1 MNKDQIADVLDEVA
15 LLLELKGENVFKV
28 RAYRQGAEVVRF
40 WDGDIVA
47 LAREDKLKGIKGLGE
62 SLRQQLHEL
71 VTQGAMAYHQALK
84 AEFPSGLFELFELQ
98 GLGPKKIKVLYDSLS
113 VVSIAD
119 LKMRCESGEVANLPG
134 FGLKTQSKMLEA
146 IAFRTEFS
154 DQFLLGDVGSLVQ
167 GILEYLQSHSE
178 VLRSTVAGSF
188 RRAKESVHDLDFL
201 VATAF
206 PDVVC
211 EYFTQLPEVA
221 TVLVCGNT
229 KVSVRLRNGIQCDLR
244 AVSNAEFPFAL
255 MYFTGS
261 KEHNVALRSLALK
274 KGLSLNEYGFSVV
287 DGVMPSDLHDERDIY
302 ECLGLNYIAPELRE
316 NLGEIEAAFK
326 RDLPRLIELESLR
339 GTFHSHTTESDGMDD
354 LASMADEAMELGL
367 EYLGIS
373 DHSKSTSVAN
383 GLNEVRLLRQIE
395 DIRSLNQT
403 FTQFRLF
410 AGSEVDIM
418 KDGSLDFD
426 DELLAQLD
434 FCVASVHQ
442 WFDMSESDMTKR
454 ICRVMENP
462 HVTMIGHLTGRKLF
476 KRSGYAVDHMK
487 IIDCAAET
495 RTVIELNC
503 NPRRLDMDWR
513 WWKRARDLG
522 VLCSINP
529 DAHSRDALHHLGIG
543 VRVARKGW
551 LRREDVLNTLSVGDV
566 EAFLNTPKFQRVYKP

>member
-1 MNKDQIADVLDEVA
+1 
-15 LLLELKGENVFKV
+15 
-28 RAYRQGAEVVRF
+28 
-40 WDGDIVA
+40 
-47 LAREDKLKGIKGLGE
+47 
-62 SLRQQLHEL
+62 
-71 VTQGAMAYHQALK
+71 
-84 AEFPSGLFELFELQ
+84 
-98 GLGPKKIKVLYDSLS
+98 
-113 VVSIAD
+113 
-119 LKMRCESGEVANLPG
+119 
-134 FGLKTQSKMLEA
+134 
-146 IAFRTEFS
+146 
-154 DQFLLGDVGSLVQ
+154 
-167 GILEYLQSHSE
+167 
-178 VLRSTVAGSF
+178 
-188 RRAKESVHDLDFL
+188 
-201 VATAF
+201 
-206 PDVVC
+206 
-211 EYFTQLPEVA
+211 
-221 TVLVCGNT
+221 
-229 KVSVRLRNGIQCDLR
+229 
-244 AVSNAEFPFAL
+244 
-255 MYFTGS
+255 
-261 KEHNVALRSLALK
+261 
-274 KGLSLNEYGFSVV
+274 
-287 DGVMPSDLHDERDIY
+287 MPSDLHDERDIY

-316 NLGEIEAAFK
+316 NHGEIEAAFK

-403 FTQFRLF
+403 FTHFRLF